1 MPSRSGRQVKD
12 SFQNPPAHEPFVKF
26 NPMSSSPDMPGY
38 CLHPLRDDVPIVDP
52 CTGFMS
58 PAAEAELRR
67 VTGKTIPSMLD
78 PSDEKPQQGDP
89 WEHKRSVYNATSK
102 TAPPSG
108 KVSHHTL
115 LRPAPRYV
123 EAPEGSQGGDLRH
136 LIHKAGTRWNSVSR
150 ADAALRATLGGWTS
164 PVKAIPQ
171 VAHGPS
177 TSFTQTFRLQKND
190 SSCLKEDLVRKFMY
204 TTSTQRA
211 FEDVPWDM
219 KLPAKLQPPE
229 TTIEKMPDQVSQR
242 FTLKRYESQPEIW
255 QVASGM
261 WDRFQTRMFHGHK
274 KPKDFISP
282 YPRMDHIPGYCG
294 FTGSTNSEDIDNPN
308 TDYFSFTKVRNMEP
322 QYTNTAHTP
331 NIPGYTGR
339 VYWIAIHPAH
349 SKDPSYLLPS
359 DTNINRSFPGSRIGT
374 AFKHRGP
381 LSRMVTTVSPYNPFT
396 KVEKEIVK

>member
-67 VTGKTIPSMLD
+67 VT
-78 PSDEKPQQGDP
+78 
-89 WEHKRSVYNATSK
+89 
-102 TAPPSG
+102 
-108 KVSHHTL
+108 
-115 LRPAPRYV
+115 
-123 EAPEGSQGGDLRH
+123 
-136 LIHKAGTRWNSVSR
+136 
-150 ADAALRATLGGWTS
+150 GWTS